1 MVVGDVVSDV
11 IDLAISASSNLQ
23 PAVGVSLLI
32 TSVAGDD
39 TTSANFL
46 MYDGTNTAIIIGDW
60 SSVHTEVGA
69 LVSTVKT
76 FLTNTNYM
84 QIYNSSSSHSSVL
97 AYSGIQV

>member
-11 IDLAISASSNLQ
+11 IALAGGASSTIQ

-32 TSVAGDD
+32 TSLAGSD

-46 MYDGTNTAIIIGDW
+46 MADGVNTAIILGDW
-60 SSVHTEVGA
+60 SSLHTENGA
-69 LVSTVKT
+69 VVSTVKA

-84 QIYNSSSSHSSVL
+84 HAYNSSASARVL